1 MVSAGLGLLVAWNIT
16 LMAVTRE
23 GGHRIG
29 EPVSFRQ
36 LGERQAHVL
45 HGWIGHPASYPA
57 NLVYAARNRVSP
69 AAYDVLAPL
78 AWLGGTDRRGGTDMG
93 GDDGLFIDSGWH
105 AREMD
110 GDRSFRWAT
119 DTAIL
124 RLPLART
131 TDVALAIT
139 LRPFEAAGS
148 APQQLTIIVNDRP
161 QAPVTLA
168 PGWQTVSTPVP
179 ECCLAHGHQPR
190 DAALRHPDP
199 PPRHRGR

>member
-1 MVSAGLGLLVAWNIT
+1 MRAGTASGSRSRSSSSASGRRTCSTAGSG
-16 LMAVTRE
+16 TR
-23 GGHRIG
+23 
-29 EPVSFRQ
+29 
-36 LGERQAHVL
+36 
-45 HGWIGHPASYPA
+45 PAIPP
-57 NLVYAARNRVSP
+57 NLVYAARNRVFLLV
-69 AAYDVLAPL
+69 YDVLAPL

-139 LRPFEAAGS
+139 LRPFEAPGS

-161 QAPVTLA
+161 QAPVTLS
-168 PGWQTVSTPVP
+168 GWQTVSTPVP
-179 ECCLAHGHQPR
+179 S
-190 DAALRHPDP
+190 AAWRTASTA
-199 PPRHRGR
+199 